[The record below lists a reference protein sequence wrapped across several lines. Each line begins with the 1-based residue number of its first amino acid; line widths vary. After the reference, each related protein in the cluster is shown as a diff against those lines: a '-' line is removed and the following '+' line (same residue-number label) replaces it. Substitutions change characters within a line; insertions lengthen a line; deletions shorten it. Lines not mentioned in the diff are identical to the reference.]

1 MYTNVSGK
9 GAAVA
14 TTAGTV
20 AVLPATGSNNMLY
33 IAAAVL
39 FVVGLITLAVSK
51 LVASKAN

>member
-9 GAAVA
+9 GAVVA

-20 AVLPATGSNNMLY
+20 AVLPATGNNNLLY
-33 IAAAVL
+33 ITAAVL
-39 FVVGLITLAVSK
+39 LVVGLVTLAVTK